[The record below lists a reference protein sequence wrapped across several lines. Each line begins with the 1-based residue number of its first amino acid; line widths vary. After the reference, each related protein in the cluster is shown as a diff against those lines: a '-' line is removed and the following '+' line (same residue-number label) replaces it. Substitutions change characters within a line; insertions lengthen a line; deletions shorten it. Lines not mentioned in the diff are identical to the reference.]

1 MILLIVLQFFE
12 FNMAGKVTTELIKLY
27 QQTLSQAQADV
38 CNFEPS
44 CSHFAYEVIEEY
56 GLLKGILL
64 ASDRLQRCHPF
75 AILYSKEYYEGTIKK
90 GNRLKVIDNPQKYK

>member
-1 MILLIVLQFFE
+1 MILLILMQFFE
-12 FNMAGKVTTELIKLY
+12 FSILGKTTTGLIKLY

-75 AILYSKEYYEGTIKK
+75 AVLYSKEYYEGTIQKGKK
-90 GNRLKVIDNPQKYK
+90 IKVIDTLQKYK